1 MYENASMGLI
11 DSTPFPPSP
20 HPNKNGGHCLIFV
33 LFVFRLN
40 QISQQKRKTPNSFKM
55 SWPLKMNQYLNYQ
68 RKRKILK
75 RQNRLVIQRTS
86 TKLEKASEKVRYL
99 RAQIFPFAP
108 PQFFSCQVFSKN
120 TSLFNA
126 VYKKKIACLALAICG
141 ISWVVMRERDT
152 KRIRLLLLSTLLA
165 TRNGEFAHWFIFSS
179 LDLINCQP
187 ETDLCRLL

>member
-1 MYENASMGLI
+1 MGVV

-20 HPNKNGGHCLIFV
+20 HPNQNGGHCLISV

-86 TKLEKASEKVRYL
+86 AKLEKASEKVRYT
-99 RAQIFPFAP
+99 RAQIFPLAP
-108 PQFFSCQVFSKN
+108 AQFFSSQVFSKN
-120 TSLFNA
+120 SSMCNA
-126 VYKKKIACLALAICG
+126 VYKEKIACLALAIWG
-141 ISWVVMRERDT
+141 ISREVMRELDT
-152 KRIRLLLLSTLLA
+152 KRRRFLLLSTSLA
-165 TRNGEFAHWFIFSS
+165 SRNGEFASRLIFSS
-179 LDLINCQP
+179 HDLINCQP
-187 ETDLCRLL
+187 YTDLCRLL